1 MSNIDT
7 RTLYQALLSA
17 KIFCE
22 DVRNY
27 PSLGVL
33 SSLTLP
39 PLLTRELDNL
49 EPILEEAL
57 LLLNDQPNE

>member
-27 PSLGVL
+27 PSL
-33 SSLTLP
+33 
-39 PLLTRELDNL
+39 LTRELDNL

>member
-17 KIFCE
+17 KIFYE
-22 DVRNY
+22 DVRY
-27 PSLGVL
+27 YQRQWWGDAPSV
-33 SSLTLP
+33 
-39 PLLTRELDNL
+39 LTRKLDNL
-49 EPILEEAL
+49 EPMLEEAL

>member
-1 MSNIDT
+1 MIDT

-22 DVRNY
+22 NVRR
-27 PSLGVL
+27 
-33 SSLTLP
+33 SSRLWD
-39 PLLTRELDNL
+39 RKLDNL
-49 EPILEEAL
+49 EPMLEEAL

>member
-1 MSNIDT
+1 MSIDT
-7 RTLYQALLSA
+7 RKLYQALLSA

-27 PSLGVL
+27 RYQ
-33 SSLTLP
+33 TL
-39 PLLTRELDNL
+39 LARKLDDL
-49 EPILEEAL
+49 EPMLEEAL